1 MNDMIFGS
9 DCFVELTISEQEEIS
24 GGVVIATACA
34 LAGLFVASFAVGYTI
49 GRDIWS

>member
-1 MNDMIFGS
+1 M
-9 DCFVELTISEQEEIS
+9 ELTISEQKEIS
-24 GGVVIATACA
+24 GGVVLDTSCA